1 MLLLAVPAHAQPR
14 LPALGDSASEEL
26 SPVAERRLG
35 EGIMA
40 DAWRQRAIFDD
51 AELTEYVTYLAATS
65 ARLALAAPCCVLPAF
80 AWTTTY
86 WSMPVLGRSICRS
99 KTWSKLIMSC

>member
-1 MLLLAVPAHAQPR
+1 MNCWILKLVACLMVLCTVVHAQPR

-51 AELTEYVTYLAATS
+51 
-65 ARLALAAPCCVLPAF
+65 
-80 AWTTTY
+80 
-86 WSMPVLGRSICRS
+86 
-99 KTWSKLIMSC
+99 